1 VKSKTIPSKSLKENG
16 SWAIRDGIKNNPNNL
31 VKSTKK
37 PKWLRVSLLKTNPT
51 LQRVVEI
58 VNTKNLNTVCEEAK
72 CPNLNECWSHGTA
85 TFMLLGSVCTRAC
98 KFCAVDT
105 GNPKKKTDKQEPARV
120 ARSVASM
127 KLKYVVLTSVNRDD
141 LDDGGAAHFSETIK
155 LVKRFSKNIT
165 VEALVPDFNGSEKSV
180 DTILD
185 SGVDVFAQNLETVK
199 RLTPEVRDNRAGYFQ
214 SLKVLSYVKK
224 SSPKTITKTSLML
237 GLGESEEEIKKT
249 MGDIKSSGVE
259 VLTLGQYLRPTL
271 NHLPVKKWVEPS
283 KFKKYKKFAK
293 DIGIKEV
300 FSGPL
305 VRSSYRADKI
315 SRLLDKP

>member
-1 VKSKTIPSKSLKENG
+1 MKSKTIPSKSLKENG

-37 PKWLRVSLLKTNPT
+37 PKWLRVGLLKTSPT

-249 MGDIKSSGVE
+249 LGDIKSSGVD

-283 KFKKYKKFAK
+283 KFKEYKNFAK

-300 FSGPL
+300 SSGPL

-315 SRLLDKP
+315 SRLLGKP

>member
-1 VKSKTIPSKSLKENG
+1 MKSKIIPSKSLNENG

-37 PKWLRVSLLKTNPT
+37 PKWLRVGLLKTSPT

-105 GNPKKKTDKQEPARV
+105 GNPKKKTDKQEPERV

-155 LVKRFSKNIT
+155 QVKRFSKNIT

-249 MGDIKSSGVE
+249 LGDIKSSGVD
-259 VLTLGQYLRPTL
+259 VVTLGQYLRPTL
-271 NHLPVKKWVEPS
+271 NHLPVKKWVKPS
-283 KFKKYKKFAK
+283 KFKKYKNFAK

-300 FSGPL
+300 SSGPL
-305 VRSSYRADKI
+305 VRSSYRADKL

>member
-1 VKSKTIPSKSLKENG
+1 MKSKIIPSKSLKDNG

-155 LVKRFSKNIT
+155 QVKRFSKNIT

-249 MGDIKSSGVE
+249 LGDIKSSGVD

-283 KFKKYKKFAK
+283 KFKEYKNFAK

-300 FSGPL
+300 SSGPL

>member
-1 VKSKTIPSKSLKENG
+1 MKSKIIPSKSLNENG

-37 PKWLRVSLLKTNPT
+37 PKWLKVGLLKTSPT

-155 LVKRFSKNIT
+155 QVKRFSKNIT

-249 MGDIKSSGVE
+249 LGDIKSSGVD
-259 VLTLGQYLRPTL
+259 VVTLGQYLRPTL
-271 NHLPVKKWVEPS
+271 NHLPVKKWVKPS
-283 KFKKYKKFAK
+283 KFKEYKNFAK

-300 FSGPL
+300 SSGPL
-305 VRSSYRADKI
+305 VRSSYRADKL